1 MGFERERGVAKFC
14 FGSFEGLLFTPLFA
28 KVLVSLEE
36 FLLGFRG
43 GFVHRWRER

>member
-1 MGFERERGVAKFC
+1 
-14 FGSFEGLLFTPLFA
+14 LLFTLLFA

-36 FLLGFRG
+36 FLLGFRC